1 MKITLQ
7 HQSRATFE
15 RVPIRITAH
24 WALHLLSRVGAILL
38 VSLPL
43 GVVVCAAQNQ
53 GPSDKESV
61 VEVSRQKSVRKA
73 KVVITNDDLPSR
85 PESTPETS
93 AGSHA
98 NSAAVAQNQAAQR
111 SKQNIPLPGL
121 QPGTTIDQA
130 QEALESLKREERVMV
145 ERYDEMQH
153 KLAETNDRSLH
164 RLYSD
169 SLSRRDETLGRKRK
183 QIEEAE
189 RAIRLATEAGSTQGD
204 NNAAK

>member
-1 MKITLQ
+1 MKIRLQ
-7 HQSRATFE
+7 RLRRSLE
-15 RVPIRITAH
+15 IVPIRITAN
-24 WALHLLSRVGAILL
+24 WALRPLSKIGAVLL
-38 VSLPL
+38 VSLL

-53 GPSDKESV
+53 GSSDQESV
-61 VEVSRQKSVRKA
+61 AKVARPKSVRKA

-93 AGSHA
+93 VGSPA
-98 NSAAVAQNQAAQR
+98 NGAAAAQNQAAQQ

-121 QPGTTIDQA
+121 PPGATIDQA
-130 QEALESLKREERVMV
+130 REALESLKREERVMV
-145 ERYDEMQH
+145 GRYDEIQH
-153 KLAETNDRSLH
+153 KLAETNDQSLH

-169 SLSRRDETLGRKRK
+169 SLSRRDETLARKRK

-189 RAIRLATEAGSTQGD
+189 RAIRLATEAGSTQGG